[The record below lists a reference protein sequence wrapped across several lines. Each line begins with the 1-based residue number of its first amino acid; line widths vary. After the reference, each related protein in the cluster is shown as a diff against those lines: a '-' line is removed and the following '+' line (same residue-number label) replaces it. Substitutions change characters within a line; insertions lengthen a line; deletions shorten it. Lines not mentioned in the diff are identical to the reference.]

1 MRFAGTVGPHFRFN
15 IVDNAGVTIPMG
27 PVVNY
32 PPKKCLYDGKVFSN
46 YNDLN
51 TYQRTGKMPQQA
63 KPKLKV
69 IEKDDDDEDEDEDE
83 EEEEAEEEE
92 VEEEEEEEDD
102 DDDDEE
108 EEEDEEEEAK
118 AMLKKSS
125 KSKPAAVRRGKPQ
138 KKESVKKK
146 TKAEIEAEFMNP
158 AEKVRRFEP
167 NVIPMLKKN
176 EYFNWY

>member
-83 EEEEAEEEE
+83 EEEEAEEE